1 MNGFRKDLEE
11 SERTVSDCG
20 PEQTAALDESERT
33 VSDRDPEQTAALNES
48 ERTVSDRDPEQT
60 AALDEPERDGSG
72 NDPERTAPVNGMGGG
87 ESVNSPAPAG
97 RDTEIFLFDGMEF
110 RTLSELAIY
119 FQSYADISRRE
130 LSRKVRELYAGK
142 GHLIPEFEAWLI
154 AIGKEK
160 ELNAWKKKFHG

>member
-11 SERTVSDCG
+11 SERTVSDY
-20 PEQTAALDESERT
+20 
-33 VSDRDPEQTAALNES
+33 DPEQTAALNES
-48 ERTVSDRDPEQT
+48 ERTVSDYDPEQT
-60 AALDEPERDGSG
+60 AAFNESERNGSG
-72 NDPERTAPVNGMGGG
+72 KDPDRTAAVNGLDRGKS
-87 ESVNSPAPAG
+87 ENSPDPAG
-97 RDTEIFLFDGMEF
+97 KDTEIFLFDGMEF
-110 RTLSELAIY
+110 RTLSELALY